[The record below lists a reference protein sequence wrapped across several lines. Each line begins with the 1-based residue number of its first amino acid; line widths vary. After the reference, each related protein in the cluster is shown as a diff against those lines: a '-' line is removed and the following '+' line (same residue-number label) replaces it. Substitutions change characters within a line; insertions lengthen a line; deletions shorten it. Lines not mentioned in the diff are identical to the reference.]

1 VQAPALAT
9 YANTFFP
16 LDHRDAG
23 LAQKLRTFEQEV
35 MVPFRQTSMERIR
48 RELPGF
54 AMLELVERTHMS
66 VGVERPDE
74 LGAAILDFLH
84 GQTTH

>member
-1 VQAPALAT
+1 MRSTPTPFL
-9 YANTFFP
+9 P
-16 LDHRDAG
+16 LDHGGAG

-35 MVPFRQTSMERIR
+35 MVPFRQTGMERIR

-54 AMLELVERTHMS
+54 TMLELAGRTHMS

-74 LGAAILDFLH
+74 LGAAILDFLRE
-84 GQTTH
+84 QATH